1 MHWVSLHTHT
11 THSYGDG
18 FGTVPQHFS
27 RMSDL
32 GMTAAAT
39 TEHRSTSS
47 HPQWE
52 QEARKHGI
60 KPIYGCEFDV
70 AMPNEPHRR
79 HFHQTVLAMDEEG
92 YRNLNRL
99 TTLAWQQTK
108 YVPRLYVP
116 QLLDPKLTKGLI
128 VLSGCADSFLSCTIL
143 GGKSFG
149 DRKADW
155 EQEDIEAGRILVE
168 KYQEVY
174 GDRYYLECQQFPQLE
189 RSTILN
195 QAFMD
200 ISAVTGVKAAATADV
215 HYPFAPDNEMQRL
228 LHAAHRGG
236 TVATQD
242 ADWEYNIALTY
253 PESDDA
259 IYRALVQQELT
270 YAEAEAAVMS
280 TAEIAERCTVELPKS
295 SPIRYTGT
303 TKLASLHQSTPEDDL
318 AATQLMEWI
327 ERGIDY
333 RLETNPAFAAR
344 WYADEDG
351 YLARVRSEFDVIKS
365 KGFCD
370 YFLVTADIV
379 QWAKD
384 VKKMGVGPGRGSA
397 AGSLLC
403 FVIRIT
409 EIDPMQFPLMQ
420 FERFIDPSR
429 PDMPDIDLDFSDPA
443 AVFAYGAEKYGAEH
457 VAHIGNFTRY
467 RGKTAVND
475 VARVYEI
482 PFDAT
487 ARFNKMIVD
496 RPDGDPR
503 ENDSVADTIDGFLE
517 AREIADKYPELRL
530 AARLEGQL
538 RGLGVHAAGMVI
550 SNRPITD
557 TCAVYS
563 KTNSK
568 GEKVEVI
575 AYDKRDAEYLGMLKL
590 DILGLQTMT
599 ILEDVV
605 AMVPDLTFEK
615 LYAMPLDDRTVLAG
629 FAQNDLTG
637 IFQFEGRTTR
647 SIVEQ
652 VFEGRSDDPRFL
664 TLADINALSRPG
676 SLISGMT
683 ARYVGVEQGRKK
695 PRDYGYSAVNDIMSS
710 TNGCLVYQEQVMA
723 MGRAAGMPGERV
735 GALRRIIGKK
745 KAGGAFDEFWSE
757 FRDGMAAQHGM
768 PEADA
773 KELWDFM
780 AASSSYLFNIAH
792 AVSYAVIAYWAM
804 WAKTYH
810 PTEFYVASLRYAKTD
825 EKDNKALAL
834 MQDAVRHRIRIL
846 PPDLEKSGET
856 WVKVGKDAALAG
868 FLQIDGIGDKV
879 AAGILDWRAKERERR
894 EPHAES
900 LNAPW
905 NWSDLRYVPPKRRL
919 VRVPCTPYEEEVV
932 RTRTWKNPETGEKE
946 KVKVK
951 VMVERDYRKE
961 PQEVG
966 EASGVRG
973 IGEKAI
979 ERIEAF
985 TDATDPFGIH
995 AASDAVGKVRY
1006 AIEDGLVPLAAP
1018 TADANDLPKMA
1029 DQQVVFVGLVKEVRL
1044 IDVIEDTR
1052 KRTNQTAEEVRAELR
1067 DPHLTTKAKLICVDE
1082 VGTDVHVNVH
1092 RWMYPEVKADLEEIN
1107 PGRDVVHVVGLA
1119 RSGFGPTVQAQALV
1133 PIDPES

>member
-18 FGTVPQHFS
+18 FGTVPQHFQ

-200 ISAVTGVKAAATADV
+200 ISEVTGVQCAATADV

-253 PESDDA
+253 PESDES
-259 IYRALVQQELT
+259 IVSALRQQELT
-270 YAEAEAAVMS
+270 EVEAWRAVGA
-280 TAEIAERCTVELPKS
+280 TAEIAKRCTVELPKS
-295 SPIRYTGT
+295 APIRFV
-303 TKLASLHQSTPEDDL
+303 ATPGSDEWKDRDEFFEIPADGRL
-318 AATQLMEWI
+318 KEWI
-327 ERGIDY
+327 EAGIDY
-333 RLETNPAFAAR
+333 RMETNAAFKAR
-344 WYADEDG
+344 WEADEDG
-351 YLARVRSEFDVIKS
+351 YLDRIRTEFSVIAE

-379 QWAKD
+379 VWAKD

-403 FVIRIT
+403 YLLRIT

-443 AVFAYGAEKYGAEH
+443 AVFAYAAEKYGEEN

-517 AREIADKYPELRL
+517 AREIAEEYPELRL

-550 SNRPITD
+550 SNRPITE

-590 DILGLQTMT
+590 DILGLVTMT

-605 AMVPDLTFEK
+605 AMVPGLTFEQ
-615 LYAMPLDDRTVLAG
+615 LYAMPLDDPRVLAG
-629 FAQNDLTG
+629 FAKNDLTG

-652 VFEGRSDDPRFL
+652 VFEGRTDDPRFL

-695 PRDYGYSAVNDIMSS
+695 PRDYGYGAVNDIMAS

-757 FRDGMAAQHGM
+757 FRDGMQAAHGM

-834 MQDAVRHRIRIL
+834 MQDAVRHHIRIL
-846 PPDLEKSGET
+846 PPDLERSGET
-856 WVKVGKDAALAG
+856 WAKVGKDAALAG
-868 FLQIDGIGDKV
+868 FLQIDGIGEKV
-879 AAGILDWRAKERERR
+879 AAGILDWRAKEHDEREK
-894 EPHAES
+894 HGQC
-900 LNAPW
+900 NVPW
-905 NWSDLRYVPPKRRL
+905 NWSDLRYTPPKRRM
-919 VRVPCTPYEEEVV
+919 VRVPCDPYIEDVL
-932 RTRTWKNPETGEKE
+932 RTRTRTNETTGEKE
-946 KVKVK
+946 KYRVTVQ
-951 VMVERDYRKE
+951 VERDYRKVQE
-961 PQEVG
+961 EVG
-966 EASGVRG
+966 EGTGVRG

-979 ERIEAF
+979 EKIEAF
-985 TDATDPFGIH
+985 TESKDPFGIH

-1006 AIEDGLVPLAAP
+1006 AIEDGLLPLAAP
-1018 TADANDLPKMA
+1018 TADANDLPRMP
-1029 DQQVVFVGLVKEVRL
+1029 DTQVVFVGLVKEVRL
-1044 IDVIEDTR
+1044 IDVIEDQR

-1107 PGRDVVHVVGLA
+1107 PGHDVVHVVGLA